1 MLEIIEE
8 SLDQQETE
16 SKDGKS
22 SNEDQDHQE
31 KTKDVVTIKKCK
43 LKRQRFEA
51 SAAQKSQVGG
61 GRLFRTS

>member
-31 KTKDVVTIKKCK
+31 KSKDVVTIKKCK
-43 LKRQRFEA
+43 LKR
-51 SAAQKSQVGG
+51 
-61 GRLFRTS
+61 